1 MMAITHCAIAAT
13 GATLIIGNVEP
24 SILCLAVVGSQLP
37 DIDTTKSWIGAACW
51 PLANWIE
58 NRYPHRS
65 ITHSLLATLAVAIAT
80 SPLWYF
86 YGWQLWLA
94 LPLGHLLS
102 CCSDLFTKSGVQ
114 ICWPS
119 RDIWVCPM
127 NPNARINTGSK
138 AEITVLFVTVLIG
151 VIWFNVISGGGL
163 HQAFTTSFFKTS
175 NTTAEIFRKY
185 GDEKRI
191 TANVD
196 GIINR
201 SNKAVNEEFEVIAA
215 EGNSFLGINKAGKI
229 YRIGETAADN
239 IRPVSVSV
247 KQGDAITSKSR
258 QQQITEADADEWI
271 NSLPIKC
278 FISGELVIDEISEV
292 RESKDLE
299 QFKTIEKGS
308 IVTLRYARPTEIK
321 SAIGGLW
328 IQDGK
333 VAIKEL

>member
-1 MMAITHCAIAAT
+1 MMAITHCAIAMT
-13 GATLIIGNVEP
+13 GATLIVGSVEP
-24 SILCLAVVGSQLP
+24 SVLCLAVVGSQLP
-37 DIDTTKSWIGAACW
+37 DIDTTKSWIGAACY
-51 PLANWIE
+51 PIASWIE
-58 NRYPHRS
+58 QRYPHRS
-65 ITHSLLATLAVAIAT
+65 VTHSVIATLGVAIAA

-119 RDIWVCPM
+119 RDIWVCPI

-138 AEITVLFVTVLIG
+138 AEITVLFLTVLIG
-151 VIWFNVISGGGL
+151 VIWFNIISGGGL
-163 HQAFTTSFFKTS
+163 NQAFTTNFFKTS
-175 NTTAEIFRKY
+175 NTTAEMFRKY
-185 GDEKRI
+185 GDEKNI

-201 SNKAVNEEFEVIAA
+201 SNKSINEEFKVIAA
-215 EGNSFLGINKAGKI
+215 EGNSFIGVDAAGKI
-229 YRIGETAADN
+229 YRIGETTSDN

-247 KQGDAITSKSR
+247 RQGAAIASKSR
-258 QQQITEADADEWI
+258 QQQITEADANEWI
-271 NSLPIKC
+271 NSLPVNS
-278 FISGELVIDEISEV
+278 FISGELVVDEITEV

-299 QFKTIEKGS
+299 QFKTIEKGAT
-308 IVTLRYARPTEIK
+308 VTLKHARPTEIK
-321 SAIGGLW
+321 NAISGLW

>member
-13 GATLIIGNVEP
+13 GTTLIIGSVEP
-24 SILCLAVVGSQLP
+24 SVLALAVVGSQFP

-65 ITHSLLATLAVAIAT
+65 VTHSLLATIGIAIAA

-94 LPLGHLLS
+94 MPLGHILS

-127 NPNARINTGSK
+127 NPNARMSTGSK
-138 AEITVLFVTVLIG
+138 AEITILFLTVLIG

-163 HQAFTTSFFKTS
+163 HQAFTTNFFKTS
-175 NTTAEIFRKY
+175 NTAAEIFRKY

-191 TANVD
+191 TATVD

-201 SNKAVNEEFEVIAA
+201 SNKAVNEEFEVVAA
-215 EGNSFLGINKAGKI
+215 EGNSFIGVNKAGKI
-229 YRIGETAADN
+229 YRIGETTSDN

-247 KQGDAITSKSR
+247 RQGNVIASKSR
-258 QQQITEADADEWI
+258 QQQIAEADADEWI
-271 NSLPIKC
+271 NSLPSNS
-278 FISGELVIDEISEV
+278 FISGELVIDEITEV
-292 RESKDLE
+292 RELKDLE
-299 QFKTIEKGS
+299 QFKTIEKGA
-308 IVTLRYARPTEIK
+308 IITLRYARPAEIK
-321 SAIGGLW
+321 DAIGGLW